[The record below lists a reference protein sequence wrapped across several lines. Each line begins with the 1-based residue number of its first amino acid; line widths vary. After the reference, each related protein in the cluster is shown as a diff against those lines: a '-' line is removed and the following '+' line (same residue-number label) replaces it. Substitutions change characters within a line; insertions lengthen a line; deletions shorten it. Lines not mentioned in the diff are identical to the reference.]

1 MPVDFSGNQRAVESM
16 VIIAKV
22 GSQPQ
27 EYGVL
32 FRVIRHLGEAVRAGV
47 VQLLA
52 PHQALIC

>member
-1 MPVDFSGNQRAVESM
+1 M